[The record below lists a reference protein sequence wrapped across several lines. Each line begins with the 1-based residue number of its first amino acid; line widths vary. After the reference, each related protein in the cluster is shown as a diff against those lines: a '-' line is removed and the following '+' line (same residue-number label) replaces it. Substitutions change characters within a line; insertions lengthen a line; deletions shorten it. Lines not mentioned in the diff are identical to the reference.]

1 MIDKGKLFLNSI
13 KNFAGENGPQLVLRV
28 IGFEQFFL
36 RPIPT
41 RFDLISKRDV
51 RILTDWR
58 NSYPKSF
65 LTEFD
70 ADNARTS
77 TWLSEFVHKDEG
89 RILFML
95 ENRAMEPLGYM
106 GIAYIDW
113 QQSYFEADAIVSGGS
128 TPKGLMHSSLITLI
142 LWAKAQLGLRE
153 VGVRVLSDNRAITF
167 YQQAGFIEIRR
178 VPLRREVHAQG
189 ISWVED
195 GQLNDYQRELVH
207 HIWRP
212 SQQLL
217 SKFLI

>member
-1 MIDKGKLFLNSI
+1 MMDKGKLFLESI
-13 KNFAGENGPQLVLRV
+13 KNFSGEKGPQLVLRV

-41 RFDLISKRDV
+41 RFDLVSERDV
-51 RILTDWR
+51 CILTDWR

-65 LTEFD
+65 LTEFH
-70 ADNARTS
+70 ADNVRTA
-77 TWLSEFVHKDEG
+77 TWLSELVHKDAG

-95 ENRAMEPLGYM
+95 ENKVMEPMGYM

-113 QQSYFEADAIVSGGS
+113 QQSYFEADAIVSGGF
-128 TPKGLMHSSLITLI
+128 TPKGLMYASLITLI
-142 LWAKAQLGLRE
+142 LWAKAQLGLHNA
-153 VGVRVLSDNRAITF
+153 GVRVLSDNPAITF
-167 YQQAGFIEIRR
+167 YQQAGFVEIRR

-195 GQLNDYQRELVH
+195 GQLNDYDRELVH